1 MTTEI
6 CVSPQCQAHLKNM
19 GFNDHGFRSGGM
31 FLHINMQDAC
41 VFCDWNDYH
50 QRSHIVGWGFT
61 QILSKAPTR
70 KAKSPTFFFP
80 VKIIG
85 FDDHLCRLWKC
96 WNHGF
101 SCKLLVATL
110 WRPSGLLK
118 EPCILCFFAA
128 NCQLCLVEGHFTYVL
143 FLRMSLISDIIIIN
157 LH

>member
-1 MTTEI
+1 MYFVIGMIIINAVTLLGG
-6 CVSPQCQAHLKNM
+6 VSLK
-19 GFNDHGFRSGGM
+19 FSQKRQPER
-31 FLHINMQDAC
+31 LR
-41 VFCDWNDYH
+41 V
-50 QRSHIVGWGFT
+50 
-61 QILSKAPTR
+61 P
-70 KAKSPTFFFP
+70 PFFS